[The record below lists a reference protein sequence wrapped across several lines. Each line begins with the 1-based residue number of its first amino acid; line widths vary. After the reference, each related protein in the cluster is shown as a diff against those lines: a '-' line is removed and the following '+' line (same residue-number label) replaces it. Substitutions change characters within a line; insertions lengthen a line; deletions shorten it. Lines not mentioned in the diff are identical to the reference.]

1 MAGKEQLDQYWQ
13 RNKKIMV
20 AVLAIWACVSY
31 GAALMAGWL
40 NTVTIFGFPLG
51 YYMGAQGALV
61 VFVVLNY
68 YYARKMN
75 KLDKHYGVAED

>member
-1 MAGKEQLDQYWQ
+1 MANREQLDQYWQ
-13 RNKKIMV
+13 RNKKIML
-20 AVLAIWACVSY
+20 AVLAIWAMVSY
-31 GAALMAGWL
+31 GAALAAGWL

-61 VFVVLNY
+61 VFVALNY

-75 KLDKHYGVAED
+75 ELDQHYGVAED